1 RPFSIIRWTHGVNGR
16 SRILRLEGFMRVRM
30 LAVIALVA
38 LVVSAVS
45 AQVKKSEMPGIR
57 NYSRVDATVGC
68 GGAVDPAA
76 MSALKKEGYVSV
88 INLRL
93 ANEPGADVDAGR
105 AAARAAGLKY
115 TPLPFNAASPDPKIV
130 SDFLGSVADKSNQP
144 VFIHCGSAN
153 RVGAVW
159 MINRVR
165 QDGWAIYRAQT
176 EAEAIGLQN
185 AQLVAFATS
194 YIKEHQKP

>member
-1 RPFSIIRWTHGVNGR
+1 
-16 SRILRLEGFMRVRM
+16 MRVRI
-30 LAVIALVA
+30 LFVIAVFALVA
-38 LVVSAVS
+38 SSAA

-68 GGAVDPAA
+68 GGAVDPSA

-93 ANEPGADVDAGR
+93 PNEEGANIDAGR
-105 AAARAAGLKY
+105 AAAQSAGLKY
-115 TPLPFNAASPDPKIV
+115 IHLPFNAASPDPKVV
-130 SDFLGSVADKSNQP
+130 SDFLSAVADKSNQP

-159 MINRVR
+159 MIKRVL
-165 QDGWAIYRAQT
+165 QDGWPVDRAQT

-185 AQLVAFATS
+185 PQLVAFANS
-194 YIKEHQKP
+194 YIKEHAKK